1 MVDGERVSGEQTPK
15 FLELAE
21 NDQIDVSL
29 EMVRDISLNA
39 GSTTVSSN
47 LILLMYTKFFV
58 LFPSDRWPITLQHFE
73 HSTMTGRTNNLDYL
87 CLHFLRQ
94 NN

>member
-47 LILLMYTKFFV
+47 LILLMYTKFFF
-58 LFPSDRWPITLQHFE
+58 LFLADRWPIMPQLPE
-73 HSTMTGRTNNLDYL
+73 HSTITGRTNNLDYL